1 MKRSLLFYFLLLSI
15 LLPSLTSALPR
26 FALWRG
32 EANCLSCHVNPT
44 GGGIRNA
51 GGEMF
56 SKNIL
61 SMWKRNDKFSGQISD
76 GIRIGTDTRMQFLSF
91 SKTYPYSTFDT
102 NNQVIATQDTTI
114 SNSSYHAM
122 NASIYID
129 AALTPSLNAYL
140 KFDPLANKFEGYG
153 MLHIVSDA
161 NDIIDA
167 SEAVNNVYVKM
178 GAFLPAFG
186 IRFDDHTTYVKGGNR
201 GLSNFDGAGSFWTEG
216 YRDIG
221 GEVGA
226 TFFDHISAQVG
237 IYNGSEERPSTNF
250 VFQEHDIA
258 MSLRLT
264 ASAELI
270 EDALS
275 GEVGYSM
282 YSHPRKSFVTNKAE
296 NISLSAI
303 HVGIRGGPVTLLAEI
318 DNGTNVYSAGKFSY
332 LPKMSALT
340 TEAAINITSGLTG
353 IVRYET
359 YKDKDVDGKIVT
371 EVKNR
376 ITLGAQWFPFRM
388 VELRPE
394 YRMAKVAVRDAISV
408 TNMTENT
415 FLMQM
420 HLFF

>member
-1 MKRSLLFYFLLLSI
+1 MKQLQQLGLLAVLVLVPTLA
-15 LLPSLTSALPR
+15 SALPR

-44 GGGIRNA
+44 GGGIRNS

-61 SMWKRNDKFSGQISD
+61 SMWKRSDKFSGEISD
-76 GIRIGTDTRMQFLSF
+76 GIRIGTNTRMQFLSF
-91 SKTYPYSTFDT
+91 SQTSPISIFDSSSQTLVTKDSTT
-102 NNQVIATQDTTI
+102 

-122 NASIYID
+122 SASIYIN
-129 AALTPSLNAYL
+129 ASLTPSLDAYI
-140 KFDPLANKFEGYG
+140 KFDPLANKFEGFG
-153 MLHIVSDA
+153 LLQLVSDA

-167 SEAVNNVYVKM
+167 SDAINNVYVKM

-186 IRFDDHTTYVKGGNR
+186 IRFDDHTAYVRGGNR
-201 GLSNFDGAGSFWTEG
+201 GLSNFGGAGSFWTEG
-216 YRDIG
+216 YRDVG

-237 IYNGSEERPSTNF
+237 IYNGSEAQPGSNF
-250 VFQEHDIA
+250 AFQEHDMA
-258 MSLRLT
+258 LALRLT
-264 ASAELI
+264 ASAQII

-275 GEVGYSM
+275 AEVGYSM
-282 YSHPRKSFVTNKAE
+282 YSHPRKSFQTGEAE
-296 NISLSAI
+296 DLSLSAI
-303 HVGIRGGPVTLLAEI
+303 HLGIRGGPVTLLAEI
-318 DNGTNVYSAGKFSY
+318 DNGENVYSAGKFSY

-340 TEAAINITSGLTG
+340 TELGVNITPGLTG
-353 IVRYET
+353 ILRYET
-359 YKDKDVDGKIVT
+359 YKDEDAAGNIGT

-376 ITLGAQWFPFRM
+376 ITFGAQWFPFRM
-388 VELRPE
+388 IEIRPE
-394 YRMAKVAVRDAISV
+394 YRMAKVEVHQGTVVNSI
-408 TNMTENT
+408 TENT

>member
-1 MKRSLLFYFLLLSI
+1 MKQLQQLGLLAVLVLI
-15 LLPSLTSALPR
+15 PTLTSALPR

-61 SMWKRNDKFSGQISD
+61 SMWKRSDKFSGEISD
-76 GIRIGTDTRMQFLSF
+76 GIRIGTDTRMQFLAF
-91 SKTYPYSTFDT
+91 SQTFPVSTFDT
-102 NNQVIATQDTTI
+102 ISQMTITRDSTI
-114 SNSSYHAM
+114 SNSSFHAM
-122 NASIYID
+122 NASIYIN
-129 AALTPSLNAYL
+129 ASLTPSLDAYI
-140 KFDPLANKFEGYG
+140 KFDPLANKFEGFG
-153 MLHIVSDA
+153 LLQLVSDA

-167 SEAVNNVYVKM
+167 SDAVNNVYVKM

-186 IRFDDHTTYVKGGNR
+186 IRFDDHTAYVRGGNR
-201 GLSNFDGAGSFWTEG
+201 GLSNFGGAGSFWTEG
-216 YRDIG
+216 YRDVG

-237 IYNGSEERPSTNF
+237 IYNGSEAQPGSNF
-250 VFQEHDIA
+250 AFQEHDMA
-258 MSLRLT
+258 LALRLT
-264 ASAELI
+264 ASAQII

-275 GEVGYSM
+275 AEVGYSM
-282 YSHPRKSFVTNKAE
+282 YSHPRKSFQTGEAE
-296 NISLSAI
+296 DLSLSAI
-303 HVGIRGGPVTLLAEI
+303 HLGIRGGPVTLLAEI
-318 DNGTNVYSAGKFSY
+318 DNGENVYSAGKFSY

-340 TEAAINITSGLTG
+340 TELGVNITPGLTG
-353 IVRYET
+353 ILRYET
-359 YKDKDVDGKIVT
+359 YKDEDAAGNIGT

-376 ITLGAQWFPFRM
+376 ITFGAQWFPFRM
-388 VELRPE
+388 IEIRPE
-394 YRMAKVAVRDAISV
+394 YRMAKVEVHQGSV
-408 TNMTENT
+408 VNSITENT